1 MMESK
6 GKERKKIS
14 IKFKLILFTGL
25 LVLVLTAVNMVT
37 GLLTSYQGIL
47 KNVRADLTSLGA
59 VADLAISGKIEG
71 VAGDLEH
78 EAESDLSSASGA
90 ELQGIADENG
100 WLYLAVADESGT
112 ITKGPDG
119 YEGTGVVSQELF
131 NRALGGETVIT
142 SPSADSNGVFVSQIY
157 TPMGGKVLI
166 AGMDGMYLSSLIAD
180 LRVGKSGNV
189 FIIDS
194 TGTMIA
200 NMRPELVQKQQN
212 FIEMSKTDKNYAS
225 AARVYSKMITGAV
238 GVDTYSYAGVERI
251 CYHSP
256 VSGGSGWYLGAVA
269 PVKEMTSS
277 IRTIGFSLAAVSILM
292 LISGIVA
299 AVLFAGRIADPL
311 ITITKRMKLLA
322 EGNLTEETPRINSRD
337 EIGELSGSIES
348 SIRTLSLYVEDITS
362 NMERIAAGDLTTGPA
377 QPYIGDFKRIETAIG
392 DSVHNLSSTLS
403 LIHLAAQQVNTGASQ
418 VSDGAQDLAAGAT
431 EQAASA
437 EELSA
442 SVDKIAGQAFENS
455 SNVKLS
461 AQYVEE
467 AGAGISE
474 SDGLMKKLTEAM
486 AVISDSSD
494 QITSITKV
502 IEDIAFQT
510 NILALNAAI
519 EAARAGEAG
528 KGFAVVADEVRN
540 LASKSSE
547 AAKRTAGLI
556 QHSAEAVEE
565 GSGIALQAAQVLHRA
580 KESAEKVEQSIAK
593 IERSS
598 VEQAEAIE
606 QIKLGLSQVS
616 AVVQTNAATAEENS
630 ATSEEMS
637 AQALALQGEV
647 ERFKLGR
654 GDKRG

>member
-1 MMESK
+1 MERK
-6 GKERKKIS
+6 GKEKKRIS
-14 IKFKLILFTGL
+14 IKLKLILFTGL
-25 LVLVLTAVNMVT
+25 LVLALTAVNMVT

-47 KNVRADLTSLGA
+47 KNVEADLASLGA
-59 VADLAISGKIEG
+59 VADLAISGKIED
-71 VAGDLEH
+71 VTGDLER
-78 EAESDLSSASGA
+78 EAESDLSSASVA
-90 ELQGIADENG
+90 ELQGIAEKNG
-100 WLYLAVADESGT
+100 WLYLAVAGQNGT
-112 ITKGPDG
+112 IAKGPDG
-119 YEGTGVVSQELF
+119 YTGTGVVSQELF
-131 NRALGGETVIT
+131 NKALEGETVIT

-157 TPMGGKVLI
+157 TPMGGNVLV
-166 AGMDGMYLSSLIAD
+166 AGIDGMYLSSLIAD

-189 FIIDS
+189 FMIDS

-200 NMRPELVQKQQN
+200 NMRPELVQNQQN
-212 FIEMSKTDKNYAS
+212 FIQMSKTDNNYVS
-225 AARVYSKMITGAV
+225 AAKVYSKMITGAV
-238 GVDTYSYAGVERI
+238 GVDTYTYAGVERI

-256 VSGGSGWYLGAVA
+256 VAGSNGWYLGAVA
-269 PVKEMTSS
+269 PIKEMTSS
-277 IRTIGFSLAAVSILM
+277 IRTVGFSLTAVSIVM
-292 LISGIVA
+292 LICGIGI

-311 ITITKRMKLLA
+311 IRITNRMKLLA
-322 EGNLTEETPRINSRD
+322 EGNLTEETPLINSRD
-337 EIGELSGSIES
+337 EIGELSGSIDS
-348 SIRTLSLYVEDITS
+348 SIRTLSLYVEDITR

-392 DSVHNLSSTLS
+392 DSVSNLSATLS
-403 LIHLAAQQVNTGASQ
+403 LIHTAAQQVSTGSDQ
-418 VSDGAQDLAAGAT
+418 VSCGAQDLAAGAT

-437 EELSA
+437 QELSA
-442 SVDKIAGQAFENS
+442 SVEKIAGQALENS

-461 AQYVEE
+461 AKYVEE
-467 AGAGISE
+467 AGAGVSE
-474 SDGLMKKLTEAM
+474 SDSLMKKLTEAM
-486 AVISDSSD
+486 AVISDSSG

-547 AAKRTAGLI
+547 AAKQTAGLI
-556 QHSAEAVEE
+556 RHSAEAVEE
-565 GSGIALQAAQVLHRA
+565 GAGIALHAAQVLHNVR
-580 KESAEKVEQSIAK
+580 ESAQKVEQSIAK
-593 IERSS
+593 IEQSS

-637 AQALALQGEV
+637 AQALALQAEV
-647 ERFKLGR
+647 EKFKLSR
-654 GDKRG
+654 GDRRG